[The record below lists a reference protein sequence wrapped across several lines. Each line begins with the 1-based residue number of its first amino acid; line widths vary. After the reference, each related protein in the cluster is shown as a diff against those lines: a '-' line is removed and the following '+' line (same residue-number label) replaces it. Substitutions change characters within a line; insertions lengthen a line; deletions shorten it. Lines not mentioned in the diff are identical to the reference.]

1 MAFLTGSFGATRHYP
16 RLLRA
21 IGAVLPLKYLL
32 DLIKGIYLHG
42 QQIWDKPVA
51 VAVLAAGG
59 SSEWLLQCALS
70 AGSRERV
77 SSRARAVIRLV
88 MQVENVIA
96 FATEQEPA
104 GLEIRVNFGV
114 FAGRDA
120 TSAELEELGKLLVP
134 EAGEVSIVGEQ
145 RHEISEDAEIV
156 LHQVRVSVSPE
167 NVPDDPGERKEFCE
181 RLVTLAEIWARQCIN
196 ERSSEITDL

>member
-1 MAFLTGSFGATRHYP
+1 
-16 RLLRA
+16 
-21 IGAVLPLKYLL
+21 
-32 DLIKGIYLHG
+32 
-42 QQIWDKPVA
+42 
-51 VAVLAAGG
+51 
-59 SSEWLLQCALS
+59 
-70 AGSRERV
+70 
-77 SSRARAVIRLV
+77 

-96 FATEQEPA
+96 FVAEQEPA

-120 TSAELEELGKLLVP
+120 TPAELEELGKLLVP

-145 RHEISEDAEIV
+145 RHEISEDAEFV

-167 NVPDDPGERKEFCE
+167 IVPDDPAERKEFCE

-196 ERSSEITDL
+196 ERHAEIAEP

>member
-1 MAFLTGSFGATRHYP
+1 
-16 RLLRA
+16 
-21 IGAVLPLKYLL
+21 
-32 DLIKGIYLHG
+32 
-42 QQIWDKPVA
+42 
-51 VAVLAAGG
+51 
-59 SSEWLLQCALS
+59 
-70 AGSRERV
+70 
-77 SSRARAVIRLV
+77 

-96 FATEQEPA
+96 FAIEQEPA

-145 RHEISEDAEIV
+145 RHEISEDAEVV
-156 LHQVRVSVSPE
+156 LHQVRVSVSQE
-167 NVPDDPGERKEFCE
+167 NVPDDPGERKAFCE

-196 ERSSEITDL
+196 ERSSEISDL

>member
-1 MAFLTGSFGATRHYP
+1 
-16 RLLRA
+16 
-21 IGAVLPLKYLL
+21 
-32 DLIKGIYLHG
+32 
-42 QQIWDKPVA
+42 
-51 VAVLAAGG
+51 
-59 SSEWLLQCALS
+59 
-70 AGSRERV
+70 
-77 SSRARAVIRLV
+77 

-145 RHEISEDAEIV
+145 RHEMSEDAEV
-156 LHQVRVSVSPE
+156 VVHQVRVSISPE
-167 NVPDDPGERKEFCE
+167 IVPDDAEERKEFCE

-196 ERSSEITDL
+196 ERHAEIADL

>member
-1 MAFLTGSFGATRHYP
+1 
-16 RLLRA
+16 
-21 IGAVLPLKYLL
+21 
-32 DLIKGIYLHG
+32 
-42 QQIWDKPVA
+42 
-51 VAVLAAGG
+51 
-59 SSEWLLQCALS
+59 
-70 AGSRERV
+70 
-77 SSRARAVIRLV
+77 

-120 TSAELEELGKLLVP
+120 TAAELEELGKLLVP

-145 RHEISEDAEIV
+145 RHEIAEEAEVV

-167 NVPDDPGERKEFCE
+167 IVPDDPGARKELCE

-196 ERSSEITDL
+196 ERHAEVTDL